1 MTLSDAITLH
11 RSLFASGLMLQQCTG
26 GSPAETQAWHFSQ
39 FVSAFVTANTSS
51 HGSGRWLSS
60 PGRFNRA
67 QDQANVSTAAR
78 CNSQTR
84 YNVQTSRFFAPTEGY
99 QGDSLSLLT
108 TLRTR
113 LFAGGF
119 MLTDL
124 SLRIPV
130 SFTFMLAWR
139 WLLPLSVVSCFTIGL
154 HMLPVFQARIRI
166 LLE

>member
-99 QGDSLSLLT
+99 KGDSLSLLT

-139 WLLPLSVVSCFTIGL
+139 WLLPLCGFML
-154 HMLPVFQARIRI
+154 HFRPAYVTSRSG
-166 LLE
+166 